1 MLTTANATSG
11 TKPARLHVYGSNLP
25 RAINAMV
32 ASMHTM
38 LRGNAAQLRRTS
50 MHSPMMGEELFYWS
64 TRSIESTARDFY
76 KEMSLSRIQD
86 DLTNLNWVAGTP
98 VPINS
103 SVSPP
108 NQSSKPRPH
117 TRTLPTAA
125 VDENAKTSTSS
136 PSSRS
141 TARKPAGSTR
151 STPRCRSI
159 GRSRRGREDATA
171 GTEGQHKKPNCS
183 YTCLIVMA
191 LKASGNGCLPVNE
204 IYKFIE

>member
-1 MLTTANATSG
+1 
-11 TKPARLHVYGSNLP
+11 
-25 RAINAMV
+25 
-32 ASMHTM
+32 
-38 LRGNAAQLRRTS
+38 

-64 TRSIESTARDFY
+64 TRSIESTARVFY